1 MAEARARTVLD
12 RANLHYDLYDSSLWL
27 CSSYSQW
34 IPGAR
39 EARNCVSNHCAVEQ
53 LYTILTVCRK
63 VIVFMLLIAIC
74 LLIDVLAIVLFMRD
88 ALKPGTFLTMNCFQT
103 SFFGGVCIME
113 IVAVSQGR
121 GEAGL
126 GFSIFVL

>member
-1 MAEARARTVLD
+1 M
-12 RANLHYDLYDSSLWL
+12 HYDLYDSSLWL
-27 CSSYSQW
+27 CSSYSRW
-34 IPGAR
+34 ISHAR
-39 EARNCVSNHCAVEQ
+39 ETIYCVSDHCAMKQ
-53 LYTILTVCRK
+53 LYTILTAYRK
-63 VIVFMLLIAIC
+63 VIAFMLLIAIC

-103 SFFGGVCIME
+103 GFFGGVCIME

-121 GEAGL
+121 SEAGL